1 MKIIILENIKGLGNK
16 WDIKDVKDGYARNFL
31 LPKKMAQIATKEAVM
46 SIKKQKEEI
55 GQHRDELKDAAEKA
69 AKKFSGK
76 EFHFYPEIGENN
88 EVFGSISKKDIK
100 EAIEKELD
108 FLREDLR
115 VQISKKI
122 KVDLTRSLKE
132 LGIHEVKIKF
142 GGDVEFAIS
151 AILNRDHNHTQ
162 LIQLQKA
169 KIL

>member
-1 MKIIILENIKGLGNK
+1 MKVIILEKFKGLGNK

-100 EAIEKELD
+100 ETIEKELD
-108 FLREDLR
+108 FLRENF
-115 VQISKKI
+115 IKI
-122 KVDLTRSLKE
+122 
-132 LGIHEVKIKF
+132 
-142 GGDVEFAIS
+142 FANS
-151 AILNRDHNHTQ
+151 NWWKNFCLNYVL
-162 LIQLQKA
+162 LIFFLNYQYNRYNVHYP
-169 KIL
+169 